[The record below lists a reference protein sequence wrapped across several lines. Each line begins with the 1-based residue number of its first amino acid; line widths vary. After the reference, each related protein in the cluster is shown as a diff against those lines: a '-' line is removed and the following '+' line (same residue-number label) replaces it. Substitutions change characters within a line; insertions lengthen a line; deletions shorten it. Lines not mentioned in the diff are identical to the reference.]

1 MAERRSLTEDEAC
14 IVQRIFRSS
23 VPPARIQVVRRRH
36 LYGGYTPY
44 GDINVGPGS
53 YSDNY
58 VPALLAGAR
67 DEDAVN
73 DAHFFIH
80 EMAHVWQHHIGM
92 ALALEWMRARAEGR
106 RVLRASGKGRY
117 AFNRDAGTYA
127 YQITPGK
134 PDLLD
139 YNMEQQCDIVAD
151 YFASLFWG
159 RRLDANPYNIFGYTP
174 PTRGQLC
181 AVLGNFLTDPRYP
194 MRDRALWRRR
204 AAFRN

>member
-1 MAERRSLTEDEAC
+1 MAERRGLTTGEAC
-14 IVQRIFRSS
+14 IAERVFRSS
-23 VPPARIQVVRRRH
+23 VPPKRVQIVLRPH
-36 LYGGYTPY
+36 LYGGFTPY
-44 GDINVGPGS
+44 GDINVGPES
-53 YSDNY
+53 YCADFIA
-58 VPALLAGAR
+58 PLTGGAR
-67 DEDAVN
+67 DEKLVN

-106 RVLRASGKGRY
+106 RVLRASGKQRY
-117 AFNRDAGTYA
+117 AFSRDAGTYA
-127 YQITPGK
+127 YQITPDK

-159 RRLDANPYNIFGYTP
+159 RRLDANHYNIFGYAP
-174 PTRGQLC
+174 PTRPQLR

-204 AAFRN
+204 ATFRN